1 MDGEGGGLEE
11 HGHQVKRSALEI
23 WCSITLEEMLA
34 LFQERVVDAVGEN
47 HCDQRVIHITDP
59 RIIRPAFA
67 LRLVGEY
74 LRGANRRDRLLDA
87 FAPVAVP
94 NRATIFLIPILLK
107 SDNMKEGAILLK
119 SVFETQEGAH

>member
-1 MDGEGGGLEE
+1 MDRAGGGLEE

-23 WCSITLEEMLA
+23 WCPITLEEMLA
-34 LFQERVVDAVGEN
+34 LFQKRVVDAVGEN

-74 LRGANRRDRLLDA
+74 LRGANQKYKA
-87 FAPVAVP
+87 Y
-94 NRATIFLIPILLK
+94 NRTESRNHLSHTYPPQIGQHERGRHFT
-107 SDNMKEGAILLK
+107 EVG
-119 SVFETQEGAH
+119 F